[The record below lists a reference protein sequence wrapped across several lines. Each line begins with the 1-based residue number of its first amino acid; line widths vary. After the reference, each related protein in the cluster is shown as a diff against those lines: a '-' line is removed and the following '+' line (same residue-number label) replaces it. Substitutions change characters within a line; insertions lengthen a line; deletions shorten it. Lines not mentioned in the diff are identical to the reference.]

1 MIDIRNKYNK
11 QNYGFV
17 KVIDH
22 IYIYMLDYKENYK
35 MNFFFLEIYII
46 IDLKNIFFIYKSIA
60 IVSYVFFL
68 SLFY

>member
-35 MNFFFLEIYII
+35 IKFVFQ
-46 IDLKNIFFIYKSIA
+46 KSI
-60 IVSYVFFL
+60 
-68 SLFY
+68 